1 MTLKHEQLCSVCRQ
15 LSTNEQTKLL
25 CTLICLNT
33 ETFLTTW
40 FFFILLTI
48 ASKEVIKQTLPQ
60 AIKIFGYV
68 KNNYLTTEEASKRRG
83 RSSKR
88 RGR

>member
-1 MTLKHEQLCSVCRQ
+1 MFKSEHLCSVCKQ
-15 LSTNEQTKLL
+15 LSTNDQAKLL

-40 FFFILLTI
+40 VFFILLTI

-68 KNNYLTTEEASKRRG
+68 KNNYLTTEETNKRRG
-83 RSSKR
+83 R
-88 RGR
+88 

>member
-1 MTLKHEQLCSVCRQ
+1 MPLKSEHLCFVCKQ
-15 LSTNEQTKLL
+15 LSTNDQTKLL

-40 FFFILLTI
+40 VFFILLTI
-48 ASKEVIKQTLPQ
+48 TSKEVIKQTLPQ

-68 KNNYLTTEEASKRRG
+68 KNNYLTTEETNKRRG
-83 RSSKR
+83 R
-88 RGR
+88 

>member
-1 MTLKHEQLCSVCRQ
+1 MSNHICGLCKTLSKEQQTQVLCS
-15 LSTNEQTKLL
+15 
-25 CTLICLNT
+25 LICLNT

-40 FFFILLTI
+40 VFFILLTI

-68 KNNYLTTEEASKRRG
+68 KNNYLTTDETNKRRG
-83 RSSKR
+83 R
-88 RGR
+88 